1 MHAGEAAV
9 DGGLVSRLVAAQFP
23 QWAALPLTPVRS
35 AGTVNVLFRLGDD
48 LVVRLPRVDWSLGD
62 IDSDATWLP
71 RLAPLLPVAI
81 PSVVAV
87 GAPDEGFP
95 WPWAIY
101 RWLPGDVP
109 VVGGPAGRGGVAV
122 VGGPAG
128 RGEAAVGVGL
138 ADPRGLAAD
147 LAGFVR
153 AMRAV
158 DLPGAP
164 AAYRGGGHSLLDPPV
179 RKCLPGLDGLLDP
192 AAVAAVT
199 AVWNATLAIPD
210 HAGPPTWLHGDLLPG
225 NLLVDG
231 AGRLSA
237 VIDFATLGVGDPS
250 CDLIP
255 AWAVLPP
262 RARAV
267 FREAV
272 AVDDATWL
280 RGRGRALA
288 IAVIALP
295 YYHRTNPAFAA
306 TARYIIGQ
314 TIADSD
320 ITDLNDDLA

>member
-1 MHAGEAAV
+1 VHAGEAAV

-62 IDSDATWLP
+62 IESDATWLP

-87 GAPDEGFP
+87 GTPGEGFS

-101 RWLPGDVP
+101 HWLPGDVP
-109 VVGGPAGRGGVAV
+109 AAG
-122 VGGPAG
+122 
-128 RGEAAVGVGL
+128 GL
-138 ADPRGLAAD
+138 ADPSGLAVD
-147 LAGFVR
+147 LAAFVR

-158 DLPGAP
+158 DLAGAP

-179 RKCLPGLDGLLDP
+179 RKCLAELDGLLDP

-199 AVWNATLAIPD
+199 AVWDATLAIPD

-225 NLLVDG
+225 NLLVDA

-255 AWAVLPP
+255 AWAVLAPE
-262 RARAV
+262 ARAV

-320 ITDLNDDLA
+320 IADLGDDLA